1 MPSEHAS
8 PWYHDSFCFS
18 ARVCGEKIL
27 NMQWVFS
34 FPRVAGD
41 TAIRCTWGFYCGPFC
56 KTVRFSLLYKTAA
69 IQKERKDRD
78 GPFMGFVFDEL
89 PSGFVCLGR
98 EQVNHHE
105 LPKIVMSKFLRLADE
120 TQDEELFSSLA

>member
-1 MPSEHAS
+1 
-8 PWYHDSFCFS
+8 
-18 ARVCGEKIL
+18 
-27 NMQWVFS
+27 
-34 FPRVAGD
+34 
-41 TAIRCTWGFYCGPFC
+41 
-56 KTVRFSLLYKTAA
+56 
-69 IQKERKDRD
+69 
-78 GPFMGFVFDEL
+78 MGFVFDEL